1 MVRLF
6 LKPGFRHLLIPSL
19 TQIVKAL
26 EDVKEQDLKWR
37 AQLMIELV
45 ECLLDSGKSME
56 AAEFAEITAE
66 FIKVNVPWLYQ
77 KIFSLQVRYSLI
89 DPSKADIES
98 KSSIVLSVV
107 CEIQILK
114 LHLEA
119 KETIKDATARLNYI
133 YELLTMSETKCP
145 SFSLDNEKVPLFIDV
160 ARLSLEINCIDVAF
174 ACITELKRSKLTDRR
189 KLIEVEC
196 LECEYDV
203 QKLGNKA
210 ETYSKGIVEKRL
222 KAIKKLELILQY
234 AVQEREPNLIQV
246 VCVALWNICLPL
258 LQQKLRKQVE
268 KPLICVAKSL
278 EEIDSLLNQLR
289 CQIHMELAQIEEDE
303 DRIESSIEQL
313 QKAQRLDENGKYKE
327 RLEIALHRLHLCA
340 MLYKTP
346 DRPEDQAS
354 MIIEQAKR
362 GSKNDTVRKKRLLL
376 AKVGIILAPDAFQ
389 AVLDAENEA
398 KVTFGRANTCVI
410 NQLCAKAEH
419 HTSHIQ
425 MAAGHLSRLGDENDK
440 ERVRLWADLAKTA
453 RGQEVWDVCR
463 AACRFCLL
471 YDDGRWKV
479 SKSDNKGIQEGVLSS
494 GSYTVQQTS
503 GNETSIIRMLAE
515 IRFINGEATV
525 HLLRSEGIL
534 LNDHIVLHEYKSKHP
549 MGSIPET
556 PQELQAW
563 TIYRDWIAYL
573 SQYTTENFMRAAE
586 LGVEL
591 NEVWLVCNAAVY
603 IWNHNNHLLASGRQ
617 TELVNTLQTL
627 LNYIKKTGHNGDA
640 VLLVMICNALAQ
652 GLIRPWISSQLS
664 KTEKKDVVKTPIGDK
679 NKKGSAKGPEKPVV
693 AQTMSVNPDS
703 LSDVKNAL
711 EVCEFALDLT
721 SGTVPSDVVPI
732 AVRHHVVITWVKV
745 KQLLQ
750 EQIGRKLGTDEEDFR
765 ENETFPCI
773 MRSNSESLNLMTKV
787 LVALQMYS
795 CNDSGLMEFS
805 VPSLPVLV
813 KMTSDCSW
821 TDPLVEMHTW
831 THLAYFAY
839 KTHDHELAMTCVEN
853 ALQLDS
859 IKDANVTLKKQNLDN
874 YLPQQEILSCA
885 VCIKGQIIVENLTE
899 KKHKRKEALEAF
911 ELSASYAEKAGSI
924 RHVMVAARHFW
935 NTCLP
940 FIPYPTEREQL
951 RHYIINILKAIN
963 NTSSFAK
970 KTQHKTPQDL
980 LNHHQSR
987 LVEHQG
993 GTTTGSSLSARIVH
1007 PEDDLSLIA
1016 AFYGFLFHI
1025 YADNKIWNT
1034 GLKVLNEAIQNM
1046 PRTKH
1051 RLLIFKHRIIVKAK
1065 LGHSFMMDIQK
1076 FQDESEDYFSNMWK
1090 RVGACCRKT
1099 TEQLACYQNALE
1111 VLQKPE
1117 SNWQKID
1124 YLIEFG
1130 EWLYCNHFPITD
1142 AINQLEWAVEIL
1154 LNMNSAEKSKDGED
1168 MDLKIKLKSKTKFS
1182 PDKGQRSEED
1192 LIREALTPEEE
1203 TEEESLILSKKQLKI
1218 DVEVMDSSLSIKDL
1232 RTVREL
1238 EALFRA
1244 HTLIALISGFASP
1257 LYQQHCLMAYAYIM
1271 RIWQISL
1278 EAAALIINER
1288 NPPPP
1293 SQSRPTSAPR
1303 KEKGKKGNK
1312 KASTPVMK
1320 EKPKRKAPLD
1330 TMPSNTDEWAAYDC
1344 PEEVR
1349 DVFKHDSDCCT
1360 INKNTIIKPEH
1371 SLYYINLLVKE
1382 LYLMSLTHLIV
1393 PVLQLAEIIAHEV
1406 LDSKSLSDL
1415 YHLRIAQTCMELN
1428 LRQSAQLHEKAAGT
1442 VFISEKEQAKC
1453 RLETALL
1460 ETANVPSE
1468 PAPLD
1473 TTSDNSTSIGS
1484 NQKKKDLKG
1493 YIQTGK
1499 QRIRASILDMW
1510 LDKAEIYLQLGLYQP
1525 ARELISEAY
1534 THAYKT
1540 QSNEAL
1546 ARCLYLLAMLAN
1558 SEKNHGQAKTLL
1570 EEAQKI
1576 GGDEHFWYN
1585 TTLCLLQAILGEDSK
1600 DKEILACKILQHAVK
1615 VFRSALAE
1623 TPNRVSVLGFMIAS
1637 LEVRLVSIRIESI
1650 KSSSINAVKETEVAK
1665 TILEACDKISQIE
1678 KDFLHYG
1685 YKEKNAET
1693 MLEHANLLRVLAK
1706 HTENEGMKHRHLLDA
1721 HALAL
1726 RAISIEE
1733 EVFCDILSLTPL
1745 HESRNVSLPVMRKLA
1760 DMKLNFVSLTLDMLL
1775 LVCTEEKK
1783 KIVEESRKGSF
1794 QRTVEEYVRST
1805 PDYHSLEQEW
1815 CLTGK
1820 TLGHIALTQLES
1832 IHFFTG
1838 GSLEIKAK
1846 CLYLTGKCLRL
1857 LAIQVDPLNLD
1868 IQWNH
1873 NMEELKTDG
1882 LDNLEGN
1889 SEKEMKERQ
1898 NARLYFKKL
1907 YEENSALL
1915 EYKKSL
1921 FQQYLSQA
1929 TETLLQSIN
1938 LGVANKFTD
1947 IVAAASLEMVECF
1960 GQFDPTSASQYL
1972 ALYQENS
1979 RRYND
1984 GKSQEFLQKIQK
1996 RVHPYEQPERNN
2008 KLSDRSMPSNSCFA
2022 SLMMKEVL
2030 TAACSDT
2037 SNSQLAALL
2046 HLQLELHK
2054 GKGDGTSSL
2063 SKTLEQKLSSNSRA
2077 WENLQI
2083 NPQHLNLLN
2092 EFPSNFNLIILHH
2105 SEDRSVL
2112 YGAILEKPKSN
2123 TGQKPKGVSTRAK
2136 VACATVNARTFSCL
2150 LEKVQLYKQ
2159 EMMQLLLKRQYQ
2171 FRKKAQQNKV
2181 EKLQKDSQ
2189 KLETKGAGATTQDE
2203 CKLIADFCDIVK
2215 AVEDYLKPVL
2225 SQLDLSSLWQQTS
2238 LLSKQTPLA
2247 SKQHSPQVSAKD
2259 SKKTKEKESAA
2270 DKGMQGEP
2278 INIGECAILL
2288 VDKLLME
2295 LPLEALKVL
2304 QEGGICSVSR
2314 DFSLQILYNRLH
2326 REEPVESS
2334 TKKDAKG
2341 AKKDSSAKGD
2351 KKKTKMGPVL
2361 PQNCIPVDA
2370 NFLKYIVDP
2379 YNDASYL
2386 GATNCLNKMAEIL
2399 VNYGQQFTPRWEGT
2413 VGSLHVP
2420 SHAEW
2425 EQMLTNC
2432 SAFIFCG
2439 TERVLA
2445 SFSPFKLAAMNL
2457 SGRKQLQ
2464 EGKKQ
2469 SREGKKNLV
2478 YNGETCQIM
2487 ILLDLVQTSHSF
2499 FRQSKLDIEKSA
2511 LNLSL
2516 ERPLETAILLSL
2528 TGIRCIMAN
2537 QWHSILE
2544 QNVQTLEILTENL
2557 LKVGKASGQAVC
2569 TLKSGV
2575 HNLTM
2580 EKKCPVGPDAL
2591 HEVAEASYAS
2601 SGKRTE
2607 ESSATIKPDQDK
2619 ILPSAFNYVLYGLP
2633 NLVII

>member
-1 MVRLF
+1 EDFEKAVVNFLKTIQFAKEQPRYYFLVFNTSVVYWKMVRLF

-114 LHLEA
+114 FKL
-119 KETIKDATARLNYI
+119 KYS
-133 YELLTMSETKCP
+133 TMLP
-145 SFSLDNEKVPLFIDV
+145 SLDKVMKKVSKELPQHRQIGIPWSQKKVLLLLFYV

-471 YDDGRWKV
+471 YDDGRWKLHTKIKKTKKKSCCRKVMV
-479 SKSDNKGIQEGVLSS
+479 SSMPSAPYGIAVMF
-494 GSYTVQQTS
+494 QQTS

-664 KTEKKDVVKTPIGDK
+664 KTEKKDVVKTPI
-679 NKKGSAKGPEKPVV
+679 
-693 AQTMSVNPDS
+693 VNPDS

-750 EQIGRKLGTDEEDFR
+750 EQIGRKLGTDEE
-765 ENETFPCI
+765 
-773 MRSNSESLNLMTKV
+773 SNSESLNLMTKV

-859 IKDANVTLKKQNLDN
+859 IKDANAMKGDN

-970 KTQHKTPQDL
+970 KTQDL

-1168 MDLKIKLKSKTKFS
+1168 
-1182 PDKGQRSEED
+1182 KGQRSEED
-1192 LIREALTPEEE
+1192 LIREALTP
-1203 TEEESLILSKKQLKI
+1203 
-1218 DVEVMDSSLSIKDL
+1218 EVMDSSLSIKDL

-1312 KASTPVMK
+1312 K
-1320 EKPKRKAPLD
+1320 
-1330 TMPSNTDEWAAYDC
+1330 
-1344 PEEVR
+1344 
-1349 DVFKHDSDCCT
+1349 
-1360 INKNTIIKPEH
+1360 
-1371 SLYYINLLVKE
+1371 
-1382 LYLMSLTHLIV
+1382 
-1393 PVLQLAEIIAHEV
+1393 
-1406 LDSKSLSDL
+1406 
-1415 YHLRIAQTCMELN
+1415 
-1428 LRQSAQLHEKAAGT
+1428 
-1442 VFISEKEQAKC
+1442 
-1453 RLETALL
+1453 
-1460 ETANVPSE
+1460 
-1468 PAPLD
+1468 
-1473 TTSDNSTSIGS
+1473 
-1484 NQKKKDLKG
+1484 
-1493 YIQTGK
+1493 
-1499 QRIRASILDMW
+1499 
-1510 LDKAEIYLQLGLYQP
+1510 
-1525 ARELISEAY
+1525 
-1534 THAYKT
+1534 
-1540 QSNEAL
+1540 
-1546 ARCLYLLAMLAN
+1546 
-1558 SEKNHGQAKTLL
+1558 
-1570 EEAQKI
+1570 
-1576 GGDEHFWYN
+1576 
-1585 TTLCLLQAILGEDSK
+1585 
-1600 DKEILACKILQHAVK
+1600 
-1615 VFRSALAE
+1615 
-1623 TPNRVSVLGFMIAS
+1623 
-1637 LEVRLVSIRIESI
+1637 
-1650 KSSSINAVKETEVAK
+1650 
-1665 TILEACDKISQIE
+1665 
-1678 KDFLHYG
+1678 
-1685 YKEKNAET
+1685 
-1693 MLEHANLLRVLAK
+1693 
-1706 HTENEGMKHRHLLDA
+1706 
-1721 HALAL
+1721 
-1726 RAISIEE
+1726 
-1733 EVFCDILSLTPL
+1733 
-1745 HESRNVSLPVMRKLA
+1745 
-1760 DMKLNFVSLTLDMLL
+1760 
-1775 LVCTEEKK
+1775 
-1783 KIVEESRKGSF
+1783 
-1794 QRTVEEYVRST
+1794 
-1805 PDYHSLEQEW
+1805 
-1815 CLTGK
+1815 
-1820 TLGHIALTQLES
+1820 
-1832 IHFFTG
+1832 
-1838 GSLEIKAK
+1838 
-1846 CLYLTGKCLRL
+1846 
-1857 LAIQVDPLNLD
+1857 
-1868 IQWNH
+1868 
-1873 NMEELKTDG
+1873 
-1882 LDNLEGN
+1882 
-1889 SEKEMKERQ
+1889 
-1898 NARLYFKKL
+1898 
-1907 YEENSALL
+1907 
-1915 EYKKSL
+1915 
-1921 FQQYLSQA
+1921 
-1929 TETLLQSIN
+1929 
-1938 LGVANKFTD
+1938 
-1947 IVAAASLEMVECF
+1947 
-1960 GQFDPTSASQYL
+1960 
-1972 ALYQENS
+1972 
-1979 RRYND
+1979 
-1984 GKSQEFLQKIQK
+1984 
-1996 RVHPYEQPERNN
+1996 
-2008 KLSDRSMPSNSCFA
+2008 
-2022 SLMMKEVL
+2022 
-2030 TAACSDT
+2030 
-2037 SNSQLAALL
+2037 
-2046 HLQLELHK
+2046 
-2054 GKGDGTSSL
+2054 
-2063 SKTLEQKLSSNSRA
+2063 
-2077 WENLQI
+2077 
-2083 NPQHLNLLN
+2083 
-2092 EFPSNFNLIILHH
+2092 
-2105 SEDRSVL
+2105 
-2112 YGAILEKPKSN
+2112 
-2123 TGQKPKGVSTRAK
+2123 
-2136 VACATVNARTFSCL
+2136 
-2150 LEKVQLYKQ
+2150 
-2159 EMMQLLLKRQYQ
+2159 
-2171 FRKKAQQNKV
+2171 
-2181 EKLQKDSQ
+2181 
-2189 KLETKGAGATTQDE
+2189 
-2203 CKLIADFCDIVK
+2203 
-2215 AVEDYLKPVL
+2215 
-2225 SQLDLSSLWQQTS
+2225 
-2238 LLSKQTPLA
+2238 
-2247 SKQHSPQVSAKD
+2247 
-2259 SKKTKEKESAA
+2259 
-2270 DKGMQGEP
+2270 
-2278 INIGECAILL
+2278 
-2288 VDKLLME
+2288 
-2295 LPLEALKVL
+2295 
-2304 QEGGICSVSR
+2304 
-2314 DFSLQILYNRLH
+2314 
-2326 REEPVESS
+2326 
-2334 TKKDAKG
+2334 
-2341 AKKDSSAKGD
+2341 
-2351 KKKTKMGPVL
+2351 
-2361 PQNCIPVDA
+2361 
-2370 NFLKYIVDP
+2370 
-2379 YNDASYL
+2379 
-2386 GATNCLNKMAEIL
+2386 
-2399 VNYGQQFTPRWEGT
+2399 
-2413 VGSLHVP
+2413 
-2420 SHAEW
+2420 
-2425 EQMLTNC
+2425 
-2432 SAFIFCG
+2432 
-2439 TERVLA
+2439 
-2445 SFSPFKLAAMNL
+2445 
-2457 SGRKQLQ
+2457 
-2464 EGKKQ
+2464 
-2469 SREGKKNLV
+2469 
-2478 YNGETCQIM
+2478 
-2487 ILLDLVQTSHSF
+2487 
-2499 FRQSKLDIEKSA
+2499 
-2511 LNLSL
+2511 
-2516 ERPLETAILLSL
+2516 
-2528 TGIRCIMAN
+2528 
-2537 QWHSILE
+2537 
-2544 QNVQTLEILTENL
+2544 
-2557 LKVGKASGQAVC
+2557 
-2569 TLKSGV
+2569 
-2575 HNLTM
+2575 
-2580 EKKCPVGPDAL
+2580 
-2591 HEVAEASYAS
+2591 
-2601 SGKRTE
+2601 
-2607 ESSATIKPDQDK
+2607 
-2619 ILPSAFNYVLYGLP
+2619 
-2633 NLVII
+2633 